1 MDGKA
6 TFSQSTGTVN
16 NDKVLVSYGNQVL
29 IYNNNSDEYIIYAHL
44 KEFAPS
50 IMSSNKQKLVTKSCP
65 KKGSTPPCPAS
76 SAVNFNKSV
85 VVETNV
91 KKGDL
96 IGYLGNT
103 GNSTGPHLHIE
114 IHKGGSCI
122 EDPYAAFGMR

>member
-1 MDGKA
+1 MLLL
-6 TFSQSTGTVN
+6 S
-16 NDKVLVSYGNQVL
+16 LL
-29 IYNNNSDEYIIYAHL
+29 IYIY
-44 KEFAPS
+44 
-50 IMSSNKQKLVTKSCP
+50 NLVD
-65 KKGSTPPCPAS
+65 
-76 SAVNFNKSV
+76 NI
-85 VVETNV
+85 TNV